1 MGFETV
7 ASGYASTSMGQGTT
21 ASGFLST
28 SMGDGTIASGNFS
41 TSMGSYTK
49 ATGNFST
56 SMGNMSVASG
66 GYSISMGKATTA
78 SGNYSTSMGFET
90 VASGEYSS
98 SMGLGT
104 TASGYA
110 STSMGQGTTAS
121 GDLSTS
127 MGSYT
132 TASGI
137 LSTGMGGGTTASGY
151 YSTSMG
157 NGTTASGTSSTGMGN
172 NTKALG
178 DYSTSMGY
186 ITTAI
191 GNASTSMGSNTRA
204 SGFSS
209 TSIGLGT
216 VSRSIASLAVGMFN
230 DSIDFFSS
238 PTLPFDLSPLFIIG
252 NGNNDTARNNA
263 MVVLKNGNA
272 GFGTNTPQRPVHI
285 KGALRLEPL
294 ASSPSSPS
302 KGDIFFDNTTNTL
315 KYYNGS
321 IWVNMNE
328 SYWTLNGNNIYNNN
342 SSGAGNVGIGT
353 STPNAPLQFGN
364 NIANR
369 KLVLFDAFNNDHQFY
384 GFGINAGTLRYQT
397 DAASSD
403 HVFFSAINTTS
414 SKELVRIKGNG
425 NVGIGTSSP
434 QFPLHVFSPGGVL
447 FGNGAGNIGTM
458 QFSTTSDVSPVSG
471 RLSFGTDG
479 TGWQFR
485 IAKNT
490 AGTVADLVTVG
501 DNGNMGIG
509 TTTPTQKLHVIGNIL
524 ASGTI
529 TPSDLRYKKDIELI
543 DHPLEKIEE
552 IRGVTYKLKT
562 DEYPESGFAEETQAG
577 VIAQEVEAVLPQVV
591 VTDQNGYKAVDYSKM
606 VPLLIE
612 GIKAQQK
619 QIEELK
625 KRVKKLEKK

>member
-1 MGFETV
+1 VGGVFDTNWDRDIIGKF
-7 ASGYASTSMGQGTT
+7 SL
-21 ASGFLST
+21 ASGF
-28 SMGDGTIASGNFS
+28 N
-41 TSMGSYTK
+41 
-49 ATGNFST
+49 
-56 SMGNMSVASG
+56 
-66 GYSISMGKATTA
+66 TTA
-78 SGNYSTSMGFET
+78 SGNN
-90 VASGEYSS
+90 
-98 SMGLGT
+98 
-104 TASGYA
+104 
-110 STSMGQGTTAS
+110 
-121 GDLSTS
+121 STS

-132 TASGI
+132 TASGDNSTSKGFNTI
-137 LSTGMGGGTTASGY
+137 ASGLSSTSMGGTTTASGISSTSMGSGTTASGV

-157 NGTTASGTSSTGMGN
+157 NGTTASGFS
-172 NTKALG
+172 
-178 DYSTSMGY
+178 STSMGVRTEARSY
-186 ITTAI
+186 GSLAI
-191 GNASTSMGSNTRA
+191 GTLNDPGFPDPISTN
-204 SGFSS
+204 S
-209 TSIGLGT
+209 TD
-216 VSRSIASLAVGMFN
+216 A
-230 DSIDFFSS
+230 
-238 PTLPFDLSPLFIIG
+238 LFMIG
-252 NGNNDTARNNA
+252 NGFVNEFFEIIQRNA
-263 MVVLKNGNA
+263 MVVLRNGNTGIGTSVPVTQLHIDSTNGGKLTLSGSNNGTPA
-272 GFGTNTPQRPVHI
+272 LLFRPWHPTNYYSYPAQASISSTDNGTFSADIRFSTKIPGAAANALAERMVITGSGNVGIGTNAPARLLHVN
-285 KGALRLEPL
+285 GAFRLEPL
-294 ASSPSSPS
+294 ASTPSSAS
-302 KGDIFFDNTTNTL
+302 KGDVFFDNTTNTL

-397 DAASSD
+397 DAATSD

-425 NVGIGTSSP
+425 KVGIGTSSP

-562 DEYPESGFAEETQAG
+562 DEYPESGFTDETQAG

-591 VTDQNGYKAVDYSKM
+591 VTDKSGYKAVDYSKI

-612 GIKAQQK
+612 RIKELKK
-619 QIEELK
+619 QSEEYKKENEDLK
-625 KRVKKLEKK
+625 KRVSKLEKK